1 MGRITISLLRKR
13 AEHNDMELATLEE
26 ISLHQE
32 NLERIE
38 MLDRACPHLKI
49 LYLQNNIISVIENLN
64 RLKSLVYINL
74 ALNNIQ
80 IIQNLESVE
89 SLEKLDLTINFI
101 FNVKDV
107 DRLKA
112 NQHLREL
119 YLTGNPCT
127 TYNGYREYVVTA
139 LPSLQLLDGKEVLKS
154 ERIKAR
160 QDLPELMD
168 EINEGIEENTPDEII
183 ITSGSLDDED
193 EKFDPN
199 NFKEDDT
206 QSLVSCPSWV
216 VVFVAVFFFPHHRKY
231 AHDFHQSSS
240 FGECREYWQEEVEH
254 TPRSRF
260 EMHKKQEAMQLA
272 EDLKKNPPKPKK
284 KKKMFKDDGTPL
296 NMNEGEWNFQLEG
309 QDIYSANL
317 VLDFPCYKY
326 VDTSQIDLD
335 VQPTYVR
342 ITIKDHVFQLRLPEE
357 VHPDKGNAQ
366 RSQITGHLIVTMP
379 KVNPPRVKK
388 PAKKP
393 EEVSHDNQPKTEKLE
408 VSPVLAPDYKNIL
421 KVADGK
427 PSSNTTIEQS
437 SLFGAY
443 SGIRNMAKHVREND
457 ADFVDDDDV
466 PPLE

>member
-206 QSLVSCPSWV
+206 QS
-216 VVFVAVFFFPHHRKY
+216 
-231 AHDFHQSSS
+231 
-240 FGECREYWQEEVEH
+240 EYWQEEVEH